1 MPHAIEVPPC
11 NQSISQTQLTKYRF
25 YNVQNECPLECNS
38 REYDMATS
46 SDEYPTRNY
55 FKQLLAFRPSY
66 FESAFNRSVDKISY
80 EMVKNSFASL
90 QIRYDKL
97 SIRENSEQPAV
108 PSMNLISNLGGL
120 LGVFVGLSFLSFMEI
135 FEFGFVTALLFYTIR
150 FSKSKPVV

>member
-1 MPHAIEVPPC
+1 
-11 NQSISQTQLTKYRF
+11 
-25 YNVQNECPLECNS
+25 
-38 REYDMATS
+38 MATS

-55 FKQLLAFRPSY
+55 FKQLVAFRPNY

-80 EMVKNSFASL
+80 EMVKKSFASL

-150 FSKSKPVV
+150 FSKNKVVT